1 MRASDMIIESVA
13 LRNFKSH
20 ADTKIEFGSGINV
33 ILGDNGA
40 GKTSILEA
48 VSFALFKDYS
58 GNAEKLLRTGAKAM
72 EVSVT
77 FSCSG
82 RKYRVLRKRSRGV
95 SESRL
100 FVIEGAKEK
109 EMRSGDT
116 GVDEEIEEILGIDK
130 HMFANAIYVRQ
141 GEIEKL
147 LTETPFR
154 KKQLIGKLIGIEAL
168 EKAWEGMKPV
178 MDVYRERKAVAEGQ
192 IMREEATKAR
202 ISEAKGQIAETRERM
217 GKTMQKIEEL
227 EKKLSKAQADEKK
240 LAQNEGKYA
249 GLEVKKAELL
259 EMSSREERRLSDIKR
274 QLSEASRAAGKLST
288 IGKSLAPGRIDELTA
303 EEKSLEDAVSRA
315 AGSIGALEGRL
326 SETREMKSK
335 LPGSAESCPLCGA
348 KLSQVRRIEIA
359 AEKEEKIEK
368 LRLEIKELSMARHEN
383 SKNLLKVRVE
393 LHKLRELEKAQAE
406 LLPAAGRFSS
416 LEKQTSD
423 GEKLVSGLLAKIK
436 AVEGELS
443 GVSSVKRHHA
453 EAREA
458 SESLRREAG
467 AVREAYGRQQGKLS
481 ELEVMLKRTQAE
493 LSEIEEKREM
503 HTRLADFLK
512 LLAEIRDMFDK
523 SGLQLQLRKRSAPAI
538 EGHMREFFREF
549 NFDYSD
555 ISLTEDYDVV
565 LTGPSGQSTTSMIS
579 GGERVAAALSLRLGI
594 ARALAG
600 PGAETVLLDEPT
612 IFLDEQRRQDLT
624 EVLRKMSVIPQMIV
638 VTHDPAMEDAAD
650 RVTVIKKERGVS
662 SVSG

>member
-1 MRASDMIIESVA
+1 MIIESVA
-13 LRNFKSH
+13 LKNFKSH
-20 ADTKIEFGSGINV
+20 ADTKIGFGPGINV
-33 ILGDNGA
+33 ILGENGA

-48 VSFALFKDYS
+48 VSFALFKDYA
-58 GNAEKLLRTGAKAM
+58 GNAEKLMRTGAKVM

-95 SESRL
+95 SESKL
-100 FVIEGAKEK
+100 FLIEDAKEK
-109 EMRSGDT
+109 EMRSGDS
-116 GVDEEIEEILGIDK
+116 GVDEEIGEILGIDR

-178 MDVYRERKAVAEGQ
+178 IDTYRERKALAEGQ
-192 IMREEATKAR
+192 IMREDETKTR
-202 ISEAKGQIAETRERM
+202 LTETKSQIAETSERM
-217 GKTMQKIEEL
+217 GKTMHKIEEL
-227 EKKLSKAQADEKK
+227 ERKISKAQAEEKR
-240 LAQNEGKYA
+240 LAQAEGKYA
-249 GLEVKKAELL
+249 GLEIKKAELL
-259 EMSSREERRLSDIKR
+259 EMTAMEEKRLAEMKR
-274 QLSEASRAAGKLST
+274 QLSEASRAAGKLET
-288 IGKSLAPGRIDELTA
+288 IGKTLMPGRIDELMT
-303 EEKSLEDAVSRA
+303 EERRLEDAVSSA
-315 AGSIGALEGRL
+315 AEGIGALEGRL
-326 SETREMKSK
+326 AETREMKSR

-348 KLSQVRRIEIA
+348 ELSQVRRIEIA

-368 LRLEIKELSMARHEN
+368 LRGQIKELSVKRHEDTKKL
-383 SKNLLKVRVE
+383 SKARTELLK
-393 LHKLRELEKAQAE
+393 LRALEKQQAE
-406 LLPAAGRFSS
+406 LLPAAGRFKS
-416 LEKQTSD
+416 LEKQVAD
-423 GEKLVSGLLAKIK
+423 AEKLVSSLAAK
-436 AVEGELS
+436 AKAAETELS
-443 GVSSVKRHHA
+443 GSSSIKRQHA
-453 EAREA
+453 AARE
-458 SESLRREAG
+458 ETEFLRRETG

-481 ELEVMLKRTQAE
+481 ELQVMLKRTQEE
-493 LSEIEEKREM
+493 LSVIEEKKGL
-503 HTRLADFLK
+503 HDRLAGFLK
-512 LLAEIRDMFDK
+512 LLTEIRNIFDK
-523 SGLQLQLRKRSAPAI
+523 SGLQLELRRRSAPAI
-538 EGHMREFFREF
+538 EGHMKEFFREF

-555 ISLTEDYDVV
+555 ISLTEDYDVI
-565 LTGPSGQSTTSMIS
+565 LSGPSGESTTSMMS

-650 RVTVIKKERGVS
+650 RVAVVKKEHGVS
-662 SVSG
+662 SVSA